1 MLIRK
6 WLSRWRLK
14 RAYKRQDVFTI
25 FSLLKEQ
32 KVFESYRPVIGMG
45 RVAVWHF
52 PNVIAFH
59 DYLENA
65 LDLVREE
72 GYTDRLK
79 KDLEKRQLSL
89 DDYMAYGD
97 GRSVD
102 VYTATFALVELYQ
115 NLYDAIDEHK
125 EERKVYYRRHF
136 SNTHTEM
143 MVLLNAFRP
152 F

>member
-1 MLIRK
+1 VLIKK
-6 WLSRWRLK
+6 WLSKWRLR
-14 RAYKRQDVFTI
+14 RAYKREDVFTI

-32 KVFESYRPVIGMG
+32 RVFESYRPVMGMG
-45 RVAVWHF
+45 RILTWRF

-59 DYLENA
+59 DYLESA

-79 KDLEKRQLSL
+79 KDLEKRRLSL

-102 VYTATFALVELYQ
+102 VLTATDALVTLYQ
-115 NLYDAIDEHK
+115 HLFDAIDAHK
-125 EERKVYYRRHF
+125 EERRVYYQRHF
-136 SNTHTEM
+136 SDTHKEM
-143 MVLLNAFRP
+143 MVVLRALQP
-152 F
+152 Y